1 MPDILLYL
9 LPHIA
14 AALLYAGLGYHF
26 WRTRWNEAGG
36 PVIPLPVQAWEKSA
50 IALALLLQ
58 GIGLYRDIL
67 SGGGL
72 RFSFGLA
79 ASLMLWL
86 AVFIHWLENFRSR
99 LAGMQPVVLSLASV
113 SAALPALFSRT
124 HEIAYAEDMG
134 FRMHFLVAMLT
145 YGLFALSALHAGFA
159 WFVEYR
165 LHRGSL
171 NARRAG
177 LPSIL
182 SMESL
187 LFRMIGIAFPLL
199 TLTLISGL
207 VFSGQRAEGK
217 NLFFD
222 HKFLFAFLSWG
233 IFAAL
238 LFGRFH
244 YGWRG
249 RVALR
254 WTLAGFFLLLLA
266 YIGSRFVLEVVLG
279 LE

>member
-14 AALLYAGLGYHF
+14 AALLYAGLVYHF
-26 WRTRWNEAGG
+26 WHTRWNKSSG
-36 PVIPLPVQAWEKSA
+36 PVKPLPTQGWERLA

-58 GIGLYRDIL
+58 GCGLYRDIF
-67 SGGGL
+67 SGGL
-72 RFSFGLA
+72 RFSFSLA

-86 AVFIHWLENFRSR
+86 AVFIYWLESFRSR
-99 LAGMQPVVLSLASV
+99 LTGMQPMVLSLAAA
-113 SAALPALFSRT
+113 SALLPALFSRT
-124 HEIAYAEDMG
+124 HEIAYAESLG

-145 YGLFALSALHAGFA
+145 YGLFALSALHAIFT
-159 WFVEYR
+159 WFVEHR

-171 NARRAG
+171 GAQRAD

-187 LFRMIGIAFPLL
+187 LFRMIGVAFLLL

-207 VFSGQRAEGK
+207 IFLEQMPG
-217 NLFFD
+217 NPLLD
-222 HKFLFAFLSWG
+222 HKFFFAFSSWL

-238 LFGRFH
+238 LLGRYS

-249 RVALR
+249 RVALL
-254 WTLAGFFLLLLA
+254 WTLTGFFLLLLA
-266 YIGSRFVLEVVLG
+266 YIGSRFVLEVL
-279 LE
+279 LEQG

>member
-26 WRTRWNEAGG
+26 WRTRWNETGG
-36 PVIPLPVQAWEKSA
+36 PVKPLPMQAWEKGA

-79 ASLMLWL
+79 VSLMLWL
-86 AVFIHWLENFRSR
+86 AAFIYWLESFRPR
-99 LAGMQPVVLSLASV
+99 LAGMQPMVFPLA
-113 SAALPALFSRT
+113 AAAAVLPALFSQT
-124 HEIAYAEDMG
+124 HAIAYAQDMG
-134 FRMHFLVAMLT
+134 FRMHFLVAMLACA
-145 YGLFALSALHAGFA
+145 LFTLSALHAVFT
-159 WFVEYR
+159 WFVEHR
-165 LHRGSL
+165 LHRGGL
-171 NARRAG
+171 GAQRAG
-177 LPSIL
+177 LPPIL

-187 LFRMIGIAFPLL
+187 LFRMIGIAFLLL
-199 TLTLISGL
+199 TLTLVSGL
-207 VFSGQRAEGK
+207 VFSERMPEK
-217 NLFFD
+217 IVFSDPKFF
-222 HKFLFAFLSWG
+222 FAFSSWM

-238 LFGRFH
+238 LLGRFR

-266 YIGSRFVLEVVLG
+266 YIGSRFVLEVLLG
-279 LE
+279 RG